1 MNEMEN
7 QMDNRSKTMPG
18 LMVIGLILIGVLGIF
33 TALLSFLNEYNYVG
47 TGLCLLVAAYAFSS
61 VLKAYQ

>member
-1 MNEMEN
+1 MEN
-7 QMDNRSKTMPG
+7 RNKTTPG
-18 LMVIGLILIGVLGIF
+18 LMVIGLMLIGVLGIF

-47 TGLCLLVAAYAFSS
+47 TGLCLLAAGYAFSS